1 MTTKRINWKLM
12 VLGLAIFLA
21 ANISALAKNSITI
34 DVTQSIS
41 LNGTQIS
48 PGEYRVAWVTHSPE
62 TTVTFMRESKTTA
75 TANAK
80 LVDRDTK
87 YSVNQLVFQDNPDG
101 SRTLMEIRLKG
112 TSQALVFVQ

>member
-12 VLGLAIFLA
+12 VLGLAILLA
-21 ANISALAKNSITI
+21 VNISALAKNSITI
-34 DVTQSIS
+34 DVTQPMS

-48 PGEYRVAWVTHSPE
+48 PGEYRVAWVSNSPE
-62 TTVTFMRESKTTA
+62 ATVTFMRESKTTA

-87 YSVNQLVFQDNPDG
+87 YSTNELVYQNNPDG
-101 SRTLMEIRLKG
+101 SRILMEIRLKG
-112 TSQALVFVQ
+112 TSQALVFGQ